1 MGMAYVAARDP
12 VAVRRVAKRH
22 GGRRPFLFPW
32 ALMSPAVL
40 LVVLVTFMPII
51 QAINLSLH
59 ETTYLRQGRFIGFQH
74 YQVFFEDP
82 LSRKNLLNSFVFTF
96 GSLALSLPLALGLAL
111 LLKRPF
117 PGCSL
122 FRTVLI
128 LPWVVSQLL
137 TALLWRW
144 LDSPAYGPV
153 SYVLGKFAGTQMD
166 ILGDPDTAMMGLVM
180 ANVWRTFP
188 YAMVLILAALQTVPE
203 ELYEAARIDGAGR
216 WNLFRYVT
224 LPMIQSTF
232 LIALIMLS
240 VHYFNLIELP
250 LVLTGGGPVNRTELL
265 GIRVYREAF
274 ILFRFGYGSAVAI
287 VMFVANIVV
296 SLAYIRMLRAES
308 RY

>member
-12 VAVRRVAKRH
+12 VAVGRVAKRH

-224 LPMIQSTF
+224 FPMIQSTF

-274 ILFRFGYGSAVAI
+274 ILFRFGYGSAVAV